1 MMVRHVA
8 RRILGPAGAC
18 LCALLVAAGP
28 AAAEGVIVAKS
39 EIAFTTTQMGVA
51 FDGRF
56 RKWNANIVFEP
67 AALASS
73 RASIDVDLASID
85 LASDDSE
92 AEARG
97 PLWLDSSKFPV
108 ARFTSTSITSRG
120 GDKYD
125 VAGRLSLKG
134 ITRDCVVPI
143 VVTRDSGGNRVAEG
157 RFAIRRLDYRV
168 GEGEWADTG
177 TVANDVV
184 VRIRMVLPPAR

>member
-1 MMVRHVA
+1 MRVRHTAGRV
-8 RRILGPAGAC
+8 LGAASAC
-18 LCALLVAAGP
+18 LCALLVAADP
-28 AAAEGVIVAKS
+28 AVAQGVIVAKS

-56 RKWNANIVFEP
+56 RKWNANIVFKP
-67 AALASS
+67 GALASS

-97 PLWLDSSKFPV
+97 PLWLETSKFPV
-108 ARFTSTSITSRG
+108 AHFTSTSITSRG

-134 ITRDCVVPI
+134 ITRDCMVPI

-168 GEGEWADTG
+168 GEGAWADTG

-184 VRIRMVLPPAR
+184 VRIRMVLPPAA

>member
-1 MMVRHVA
+1 MVRLTA
-8 RRILGPAGAC
+8 GRIPGAAGAC
-18 LCALLVAAGP
+18 LCALLVVAGP
-28 AAAEGVIVAKS
+28 ALAQGVIVAKS

-51 FDGRF
+51 FDGHF
-56 RKWNANIVFEP
+56 RKWNANIVFKP

-73 RASIDVDLASID
+73 RASVDVDLASID

-97 PLWLDSSKFPV
+97 PLWLQTSRFPV
-108 ARFTSTSITSRG
+108 AHFTSTSITSRG

-134 ITRDCVVPI
+134 ITRDCVVRI

-157 RFAIRRLDYRV
+157 RFAVRRLDYRV
-168 GEGEWADTG
+168 GEGEWVDTG
-177 TVANDVV
+177 TVANDIV
-184 VRIRMVLPPAR
+184 VRIRMVLPPAA

>member
-1 MMVRHVA
+1 MMVRHTA
-8 RRILGPAGAC
+8 GRILGAAGSC
-18 LCALLVAAGP
+18 LCALLVATGP
-28 AAAEGVIVAKS
+28 AAADGVIVAKS

-51 FDGRF
+51 FDGHF
-56 RKWNANIVFEP
+56 RKWNASIVFTP
-67 AALASS
+67 GALATS

-85 LASDDSE
+85 LASSDSE

-97 PLWLDSSKFPV
+97 PLWLETSRFPI
-108 ARFTSTSITSRG
+108 AHFTSTSITSRG

-143 VVTRDSGGNRVAEG
+143 VVTRDSKGNRIAEG
-157 RFAIRRLDYRV
+157 RFAVRRLDYRV

-177 TVANDVV
+177 TVANDII
-184 VRIRMVLPPAR
+184 VRIRMVLPPAA

>member
-1 MMVRHVA
+1 MMVRHTAGRV
-8 RRILGPAGAC
+8 LGAASAC
-18 LCALLVAAGP
+18 LCALLVAADP
-28 AAAEGVIVAKS
+28 AVAQGVIVAKS

-56 RKWNANIVFEP
+56 RKWNANIVFKP
-67 AALASS
+67 GALASS
-73 RASIDVDLASID
+73 MASIDVDLASID

-97 PLWLDSSKFPV
+97 PLWLETSKFPI
-108 ARFTSTSITSRG
+108 AHFTSTSITSRG

-134 ITRDCVVPI
+134 ITRDCMVPI

-168 GEGEWADTG
+168 GEGAWADTG

-184 VRIRMVLPPAR
+184 VRIRMVLPPAA

>member
-1 MMVRHVA
+1 MRTSSSKP
-8 RRILGPAGAC
+8 G
-18 LCALLVAAGP
+18 
-28 AAAEGVIVAKS
+28 
-39 EIAFTTTQMGVA
+39 
-51 FDGRF
+51 
-56 RKWNANIVFEP
+56 
-67 AALASS
+67 ALASS

-97 PLWLDSSKFPV
+97 PLWLETSKFPV
-108 ARFTSTSITSRG
+108 AHFTSTSITSRG

>member
-1 MMVRHVA
+1 MRVRHTAGRV
-8 RRILGPAGAC
+8 LGAASAC
-18 LCALLVAAGP
+18 LCALLVAADP
-28 AAAEGVIVAKS
+28 AVAQGVIVAKS

-56 RKWNANIVFEP
+56 RKWNANIVFKP
-67 AALASS
+67 GALASS
-73 RASIDVDLASID
+73 RASIDVDLVSID

-97 PLWLDSSKFPV
+97 PLWLETSKFPI
-108 ARFTSTSITSRG
+108 AHFTSTSITSRG

-134 ITRDCVVPI
+134 ITRDCMVPI

-168 GEGEWADTG
+168 GEGAWADTG

-184 VRIRMVLPPAR
+184 VRIRMVLPPAA

>member
-1 MMVRHVA
+1 MMVRHIA
-8 RRILGPAGAC
+8 GRILGAAGAC
-18 LCALLVAAGP
+18 VCALLVAAG
-28 AAAEGVIVAKS
+28 AAAAQGVIVAKS

-56 RKWNANIVFEP
+56 RKWNADIVFKP
-67 AALASS
+67 GALASS

-97 PLWLDSSKFPV
+97 PLWLETAKFPV
-108 ARFTSTSITSRG
+108 AHFASTSITSRG

-168 GEGEWADTG
+168 GEGAWADTG

-184 VRIRMVLPPAR
+184 VRIRMVLPPAA